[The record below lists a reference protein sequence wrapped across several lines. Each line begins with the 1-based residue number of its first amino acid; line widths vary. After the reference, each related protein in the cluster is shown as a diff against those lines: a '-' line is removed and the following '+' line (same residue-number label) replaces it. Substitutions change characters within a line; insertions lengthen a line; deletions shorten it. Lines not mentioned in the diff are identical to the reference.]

1 MEKWPVI
8 AVDFDGTCV
17 THEYP
22 HVGMDIGAEPVLRE
36 LAGMGYRL
44 VLYTM
49 RSGSL
54 LKDAKNWF
62 AERKIPLY
70 AINENPEQKS
80 WTSSPK
86 VYADFYIDANHIKPI
101 HYNTLKYVFEKNG
114 YLDITRS
121 ENEYSVHPYAAMMD
135 KYVVDKALSEDEKR
149 FYGQL
154 KHMMFAAR
162 DFTIIA
168 RK

>member
-36 LAGMGYRL
+36 LAGIGYRL

-86 VYADFYIDANHIKPI
+86 VYADFYIDDAAIGCPLKLGDLCPRPYVDWEKMRELLIANGI
-101 HYNTLKYVFEKNG
+101 L
-114 YLDITRS
+114 R
-121 ENEYSVHPYAAMMD
+121 
-135 KYVVDKALSEDEKR
+135 R
-149 FYGQL
+149 
-154 KHMMFAAR
+154 
-162 DFTIIA
+162 
-168 RK
+168 